1 MKQPFQIF
9 NTNIPKVAY
18 WVLTFVAWLVFFQ
31 LNSEYH
37 LFYLEQSQLF
47 VPESVNLTSSYGV
60 VDYLT
65 GSYVQHFG
73 VPFCGAFI
81 MALFNTLTSMMATY
95 LLTRISPS
103 KIWCVLSQLLPATMT
118 FVFFSHLYRMQGT
131 TAMLLALFLMCILQ
145 FVRIYFLRLGLSF
158 LLVPLL
164 YYCAGPIAIFMAF
177 CIVLVDIF
185 RERSGKS
192 LLDIL
197 LIPYSIFI
205 GWCAF
210 YFGIAGSMRTALFP
224 DEYFNHL
231 MSAPAM
237 VYYPWLVM
245 FALLC
250 AAGIFRNVRIKSVWA
265 SRSVAVASVV
275 LVLLVIWKGTALY
288 GISHALP
295 LKQITYY
302 SQHDNWEKV
311 FDVTK
316 DNGSNYL
323 YVAYRNLA
331 LSHAGVLADR
341 IFEYPQVGPLGLLP
355 NWDQSFTVS
364 QLLSD
369 IYYQI
374 GDIAISQQMAFEGIM
389 AQGNG
394 GNPHL
399 WKRLVETNLIFGY
412 NEVAGKYIDML
423 SKTPHYSDW
432 AEKYRPYLYSPDKI
446 RENPLLME
454 KKKNVGG
461 ENHLSRVLG
470 FDADIDNIL
479 KCNPGNKPAIE
490 YLGCLYLLGK
500 DLEGFQKMLDKYYGT
515 ESLPEL
521 PLSFQQAVIIINEGN
536 PDKWKE
542 YKLSDKVISQ
552 FEAFRKLFV
561 EQRQSPY
568 LQETVYRSFGKTYW
582 FYFTFKK

>member
-47 VPESVNLTSSYGV
+47 VPESVNQTSSYGV

-145 FVRIYFLRLGLSF
+145 FVRNYFLRLGLSF

-177 CIVLVDIF
+177 CIVLVDILC
-185 RERSGKS
+185 ERSGKS

-369 IYYQI
+369 IY
-374 GDIAISQQMAFEGIM
+374 
-389 AQGNG
+389 
-394 GNPHL
+394 
-399 WKRLVETNLIFGY
+399 
-412 NEVAGKYIDML
+412 
-423 SKTPHYSDW
+423 
-432 AEKYRPYLYSPDKI
+432 
-446 RENPLLME
+446 
-454 KKKNVGG
+454 
-461 ENHLSRVLG
+461 
-470 FDADIDNIL
+470 
-479 KCNPGNKPAIE
+479 
-490 YLGCLYLLGK
+490 
-500 DLEGFQKMLDKYYGT
+500 FQ
-515 ESLPEL
+515 
-521 PLSFQQAVIIINEGN
+521 
-536 PDKWKE
+536 
-542 YKLSDKVISQ
+542 
-552 FEAFRKLFV
+552 
-561 EQRQSPY
+561 
-568 LQETVYRSFGKTYW
+568 
-582 FYFTFKK
+582 

>member
-1 MKQPFQIF
+1 M
-9 NTNIPKVAY
+9 
-18 WVLTFVAWLVFFQ
+18 
-31 LNSEYH
+31 
-37 LFYLEQSQLF
+37 
-47 VPESVNLTSSYGV
+47 
-60 VDYLT
+60 
-65 GSYVQHFG
+65 
-73 VPFCGAFI
+73 
-81 MALFNTLTSMMATY
+81 
-95 LLTRISPS
+95 
-103 KIWCVLSQLLPATMT
+103 
-118 FVFFSHLYRMQGT
+118 
-131 TAMLLALFLMCILQ
+131 
-145 FVRIYFLRLGLSF
+145 
-158 LLVPLL
+158 
-164 YYCAGPIAIFMAF
+164 
-177 CIVLVDIF
+177 
-185 RERSGKS
+185 
-192 LLDIL
+192 
-197 LIPYSIFI
+197 
-205 GWCAF
+205 
-210 YFGIAGSMRTALFP
+210 
-224 DEYFNHL
+224 
-231 MSAPAM
+231 
-237 VYYPWLVM
+237 
-245 FALLC
+245 
-250 AAGIFRNVRIKSVWA
+250 
-265 SRSVAVASVV
+265 AVASVV

-423 SKTPHYSDW
+423 SKTSHYSDW

-446 RENPLLME
+446 SENSLLME

-470 FDADIDNIL
+470 FDSDIDNIL